1 MWRISNNRN
10 NKIDMNSIND
20 MASSTGE
27 TKEDENPEEN
37 LLIEIKTWSKIKDGL
52 DNADADAEEIAA
64 RRATEYIDDEMT
76 WKPQV
81 VISFLNYLHNHKSY
95 LAPMQSKSLP
105 ELKKILEPL

>member
-1 MWRISNNRN
+1 
-10 NKIDMNSIND
+10 MNSIND

-64 RRATEYIDDEMT
+64 RRATEYIDDEADDLEVNFT
-76 WKPQV
+76 PQV
-81 VISFLNYLHNHKSY
+81 VLSFLNYLHNHKSY

>member
-1 MWRISNNRN
+1 
-10 NKIDMNSIND
+10 MNSIND

-52 DNADADAEEIAA
+52 DNADTDAEEIAA
-64 RRATEYIDDEMT
+64 RCATEYIDDEADDLEVNFT
-76 WKPQV
+76 PQV

>member
-1 MWRISNNRN
+1 
-10 NKIDMNSIND
+10 MNSIND

-64 RRATEYIDDEMT
+64 RRATEYIDDEADDLEVNFT
-76 WKPQV
+76 PQV